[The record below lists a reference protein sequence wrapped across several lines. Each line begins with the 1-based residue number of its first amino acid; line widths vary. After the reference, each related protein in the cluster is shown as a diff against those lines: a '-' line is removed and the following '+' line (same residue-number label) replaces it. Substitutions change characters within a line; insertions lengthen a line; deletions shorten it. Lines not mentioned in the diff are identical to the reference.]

1 MLPPYGVHLAHACGI
16 DDPRM
21 TYLLIHCLRIRP
33 PWAHAFK
40 PCLLLPSCLS
50 VYAVCAPRVTL
61 DLASAMPTEG
71 THHEDPTVTI
81 MAPQNASTSRGDT
94 LDERK
99 QPSRHPG
106 QTILVFSVA
115 LAPLI
120 ILPYVLVR
128 RHVVGLRKEIA
139 ELRRANVVLVK
150 ETRTSMQ
157 AMSQQHAA
165 AFDRASQLLED
176 TRDLLVK
183 VRSEVEAG
191 REATQ
196 VQEARLE
203 RVEDHL
209 SQLMTAVKDTDR
221 EAGVRAAELKNML
234 SVMINTAKERENKAQ
249 AWRKST
255 SATMEVLLDEKRVRC
270 VCCAIRS
277 RAFVLI
283 HAPGQSTDRRCTG

>member
-1 MLPPYGVHLAHACGI
+1 
-16 DDPRM
+16 
-21 TYLLIHCLRIRP
+21 
-33 PWAHAFK
+33 
-40 PCLLLPSCLS
+40 
-50 VYAVCAPRVTL
+50 
-61 DLASAMPTEG
+61 MPTEG
-71 THHEDPTVTI
+71 THLEDPTVTT

-157 AMSQQHAA
+157 AMSQQHTAA
-165 AFDRASQLLED
+165 SDRASQLLED